1 MVDVVLK
8 IGLRCK
14 IGDGPLLKT
23 NRNILFNPWIR
34 LLPEVL
40 SELHQVDVLNLCAV
54 LRTHIKPVRQV
65 LYPDE
70 NLIAFNRMHPV
81 RQVVLLAG
89 ILDGL

>member
-1 MVDVVLK
+1 MVDVILK
-8 IGLRCK
+8 LGLRCK

-40 SELHQVDVLNLCAV
+40 GELHQVDVLNLCAV

-70 NLIAFNRMHPV
+70 NLIAFSRMHPV
-81 RQVVLLAG
+81 RQLVLLAG